1 MHNTVLQ
8 VQLCYSVM
16 LLVSGGEHDTV
27 LERGGQCTLYCG
39 VIKIW
44 HSILGLLV
52 SIKFKSSIDPPG
64 QYLRL
69 GEARAC
75 TVADGASGERRLDAP
90 RDVVLLVTATQAQ
103 RHSGER
109 KCRTG
114 THAAAR
120 RLRSSRPPA
129 GCGLRHPS
137 PRAPYLRTAALHG
150 RWRSDEQAET
160 VTTTLES
167 ECTESKSFGNQLAGG
182 VVNRRVYPRIQAAAR
197 HGARTENAKVRN
209 RRHQKKFNGT
219 ATKPRLSVFCSNKQ
233 LYAML
238 VDDHSKRMM
247 FYAST
252 LQEVIC
258 GDPPCVTVEA
268 ARRVG
273 EELVKACKELDISEV
288 SCYDRNGF
296 ARGEKM
302 MAFED
307 PIAQHGFL
315 PR

>member
-1 MHNTVLQ
+1 MHGVKILWQ
-8 VQLCYSVM
+8 SA
-16 LLVSGGEHDTV
+16 GGSEQQH
-27 LERGGQCTLYCG
+27 L
-39 VIKIW
+39 
-44 HSILGLLV
+44 
-52 SIKFKSSIDPPG
+52 
-64 QYLRL
+64 
-69 GEARAC
+69 
-75 TVADGASGERRLDAP
+75 
-90 RDVVLLVTATQAQ
+90 
-103 RHSGER
+103 
-109 KCRTG
+109 
-114 THAAAR
+114 
-120 RLRSSRPPA
+120 
-129 GCGLRHPS
+129 LRHLFDELRRPNRS
-137 PRAPYLRTAALHG
+137 PRSIRMSLLGATLGQPPPPYPSTSSCSLTSTHSCSTFRFLL
-150 RWRSDEQAET
+150 QP
-160 VTTTLES
+160 
-167 ECTESKSFGNQLAGG
+167 GG